1 MLNGETKE
9 ASLGS
14 YGVLRIRSRV
24 CVPRVKAEHMRPSGL
39 LQRLSI
45 PKWKWERITMD
56 FMTSL
61 PRNSYVSDSVWIIVD
76 RLTKS
81 TYFILIQVS
90 FSAERLACI
99 YIREIMH
106 LHGVPYGRRYRSPVD
121 WFDVSEVK
129 PRGTYLLRE
138 SLDRVWVIQD
148 RLRAVQSRQKCY
160 ANRRLCALRFGVCD
174 RVFLRVSPLKVVM
187 RFGKRGKLSPS
198 YIDPFKILRTIGDVA
213 YELALPSDLSAIYP
227 VFHVSMLR
235 CYISDESY
243 VIRCE
248 SVQLDEHLS
257 FVEEPVSILARDI
270 RQGLMNPP
278 WVLHWEA
285 CLRRCIW
292 RLCDDPGGVRRPR
305 ESSSSSSYTLHS
317 LYCVVLSYGLAI
329 YWPSAIL
336 AYRGEVHFPVYQF
349 PEVQRDNDA
358 SRHVPKWHSK
368 EALRC
373 ICVANLGDRLTCQ
386 ANRWIVLNLEQID
399 GLVLWVN
406 RLSHFV
412 GIEHES
418 WFIAKEEKVVGCKG
432 DADVKKV
439 STHDNPTAFSPK
451 KHSETEQPFLNKE
464 VNKRVLKHD
473 DAFSNA
479 GIWSQIT
486 FRWLNPLFKTG
497 HEEKLRVEHIPSIPH
512 SETSNEASSLLED
525 ALWKKKASTL
535 SLPDGILHMIWRSL
549 AYNAVFAGVN
559 TIASYTGPSLITS
572 FVNFLSE
579 KKDESNWQEGMILA
593 FIFFFA
599 KTIES
604 LSQRQ
609 WYFGAHR
616 IGIRVRAALMA
627 LIYKRTLSIKC
638 GGTKDGKIINLV
650 NIDVER
656 IGDFCWYIHGVWL
669 LPVQVIIALLILY
682 RNLGAAP
689 SAAALLS
696 TIFVMVSNTPLASM
710 QEQLHSK
717 IMEAKDV
724 RIKATSETLKSMRVL
739 KLHSWE
745 STFLKKLL
753 QLREKERG
761 WLKRYLYTCSAVAF
775 LFWASPTLVSVVTF
789 GVCIILKTPLTSGA
803 VLSALA
809 TFRILQEPIYN
820 LPELISMVAQTKVSV
835 DRIKDFLREEDQKKL
850 TSYHT
855 PNATDVAIELEP
867 GEYAWGTNES
877 KKSTIKITEKIRI
890 MKGWKVAICG
900 SVGSGKSSLL
910 CSIMGEIPRVS
921 GSSVKINGSKA
932 FVPQSVWMQTGTVR
946 DNVLFGKEMYKARY
960 DDVVERCALKCDIEM
975 WADGDLNL
983 VGERGMNLSGG
994 QKQRIQLARA
1004 IYSDSDIYLLDDP
1017 FSAVDAQTGAHM
1029 FKASIM
1035 SYFCKILFSDLVAL
1049 IDVLQS
1055 FIILQKCLI
1064 QLLHDKT
1071 VVYATHQL
1079 EFLDVSDLI
1088 LVLKEG
1094 RIVQSGKYNKLIADP
1109 DGELQR
1115 HMVAHSKSLDQ
1126 VKPSQK
1132 CSCLTKGK
1140 HQNNQIEVEE
1150 CLKDLTC
1157 DNRILGKSQQE
1168 DAVSGRVK
1176 WKVYSTFVTS
1186 AYRGALVLPVLLC
1199 QVLFQGLQMA
1209 SNYWIAWGTEEGRV
1223 TRERLIGIFVL
1234 ISGGSS
1240 FFILGRAVM
1249 LSTIAIET
1257 AQKLYIGMIKSLFRA
1272 PLSFFDSNPSSR
1284 ILNWSSTDQSI
1295 VDTDIPYRLAGL
1307 AFALIQL
1314 LSIVVLMSN
1323 VAWQIFLLF
1332 LLVLAISMWYQ
1343 AYYITTARELA
1354 RMIGIQKAP
1363 ILHHFSESL
1372 TGVATIRCFNQED
1385 RFLKKNLN
1393 LIDNYSRVV
1402 FHNSATM
1409 EWLCVRINF
1418 LFNLIFFFL
1427 LVILAHLP
1435 REAIDPSLAGL
1446 AATYGLNLNV
1456 LQAWVIWNL
1465 CNVENK
1471 MISVERILQFSN
1483 VRSEAPL
1490 IIEKSRPK
1498 PDWPLKGRIEIKDL
1512 HVQYSP
1518 DLPRVLKGITCTFPA
1533 GKKIGIVGRTGSGKS
1548 TLIQAL
1554 FRVVEPSEGCILVD
1568 GIDISKIGL
1577 QDLRSKLS
1585 MIPQDPTLFDGTIRT
1600 NLDPLLQH
1608 TDQEIWEVLQKC
1620 HLADIV
1626 KQDIRLLD
1634 APVEE
1639 DGENLSVG
1647 QRQIVC
1653 LARVLLQKRRILVLD
1668 EATASVDTETD
1679 NVIQKTIR
1687 EETNG
1692 CTVITVAHRIP
1703 TVIDNDLVLVLAEG
1717 KILEFDTPNQL
1728 LRNTSAF
1735 SNLVAEFLRRSSK
1748 G

>member
-1 MLNGETKE
+1 MLSK
-9 ASLGS
+9 L
-14 YGVLRIRSRV
+14 
-24 CVPRVKAEHMRPSGL
+24 
-39 LQRLSI
+39 
-45 PKWKWERITMD
+45 ITC
-56 FMTSL
+56 FCC
-61 PRNSYVSDSVWIIVD
+61 
-76 RLTKS
+76 
-81 TYFILIQVS
+81 F
-90 FSAERLACI
+90 
-99 YIREIMH
+99 
-106 LHGVPYGRRYRSPVD
+106 
-121 WFDVSEVK
+121 
-129 PRGTYLLRE
+129 
-138 SLDRVWVIQD
+138 
-148 RLRAVQSRQKCY
+148 
-160 ANRRLCALRFGVCD
+160 
-174 RVFLRVSPLKVVM
+174 
-187 RFGKRGKLSPS
+187 
-198 YIDPFKILRTIGDVA
+198 
-213 YELALPSDLSAIYP
+213 
-227 VFHVSMLR
+227 
-235 CYISDESY
+235 
-243 VIRCE
+243 
-248 SVQLDEHLS
+248 
-257 FVEEPVSILARDI
+257 
-270 RQGLMNPP
+270 
-278 WVLHWEA
+278 
-285 CLRRCIW
+285 
-292 RLCDDPGGVRRPR
+292 
-305 ESSSSSSYTLHS
+305 
-317 LYCVVLSYGLAI
+317 
-329 YWPSAIL
+329 
-336 AYRGEVHFPVYQF
+336 
-349 PEVQRDNDA
+349 
-358 SRHVPKWHSK
+358 
-368 EALRC
+368 
-373 ICVANLGDRLTCQ
+373 
-386 ANRWIVLNLEQID
+386 
-399 GLVLWVN
+399 
-406 RLSHFV
+406 FV
-412 GIEHES
+412 GI
-418 WFIAKEEKVVGCKG
+418 
-432 DADVKKV
+432 
-439 STHDNPTAFSPK
+439 
-451 KHSETEQPFLNKE
+451 
-464 VNKRVLKHD
+464 
-473 DAFSNA
+473 
-479 GIWSQIT
+479 
-486 FRWLNPLFKTG
+486 
-497 HEEKLRVEHIPSIPH
+497 
-512 SETSNEASSLLED
+512 
-525 ALWKKKASTL
+525 
-535 SLPDGILHMIWRSL
+535 
-549 AYNAVFAGVN
+549 N
-559 TIASYTGPSLITS
+559 TIASYTGPLLITS
-572 FVNFLSE
+572 FVDFLSE

-616 IGIRVRAALMA
+616 IGVRVRAALMA
-627 LIYKRTLSIKC
+627 LVYKRTLSIKY
-638 GGTKDGKIINLV
+638 GRTRDGKITNFINV
-650 NIDVER
+650 DVER
-656 IGDFCWYIHGVWL
+656 IGDFWWYIHGIWL
-669 LPVQVIIALLILY
+669 LPVQVIFALLILY

-689 SAAALLS
+689 AAAALLS
-696 TIFVMVSNTPLASM
+696 TIFVMVSNTPLANM

-753 QLREKERG
+753 QLRENERG

-835 DRIKDFLREEDQKKL
+835 DRIQDFMREEDQKKL

-855 PNATDVAIELEP
+855 PNTSEVAIELEP

-890 MKGWKVAICG
+890 MKGWKVALCG

-910 CSIMGEIPRVS
+910 CSIMGEIPRIS
-921 GSSVKINGSKA
+921 GSSIKINGSKA
-932 FVPQSVWMQTGTVR
+932 FVPQSAWIQTGTVR
-946 DNVLFGKEMYKARY
+946 DNVLFGKEMYKTRY
-960 DDVVERCALKCDIEM
+960 DDVVERCALKRDIEM

-1029 FKASIM
+1029 FK
-1035 SYFCKILFSDLVAL
+1035 
-1049 IDVLQS
+1049 
-1055 FIILQKCLI
+1055 KCLI
-1064 QLLHDKT
+1064 QLLHNKT

-1079 EFLDVSDLI
+1079 EFLDASDLI
-1088 LVLKEG
+1088 LVMKDG
-1094 RIVQSGKYNKLIADP
+1094 RIVQSGKYTELIADP
-1109 DGELQR
+1109 DGELLR

-1126 VKPSQK
+1126 VNPSQK
-1132 CSCLTKGK
+1132 CSCLTKDK
-1140 HQNNQIEVEE
+1140 NQNNQIEVEE
-1150 CLKDLTC
+1150 CFEDLTC
-1157 DNRILGKSQQE
+1157 DNRILGRTQQE

-1186 AYRGALVLPVLLC
+1186 AYKGALVLPVLLC

-1209 SNYWIAWGTEEGRV
+1209 SNYWITWGTEEEGRV

-1234 ISGGSS
+1234 MSGGSS

-1257 AQKLYIGMIKSLFRA
+1257 AQKLYIGLIKSLFRA
-1272 PLSFFDSNPSSR
+1272 PLSFFDSTPSSR
-1284 ILNWSSTDQSI
+1284 ILNRSSTDQSI

-1323 VAWQIFLLF
+1323 VAWQIFFLF

-1372 TGVATIRCFNQED
+1372 SGVATIRCFNQED
-1385 RFLKKNLN
+1385 RFLNKNLN
-1393 LIDNYSRVV
+1393 LIDNYSCVV

-1409 EWLCVRINF
+1409 EWICVRINF

-1471 MISVERILQFSN
+1471 MISVERILQFSD
-1483 VRSEAPL
+1483 VPSEAPL

-1498 PDWPLKGRIEIKDL
+1498 PDWPLKGRIEVKDL
-1512 HVQYSP
+1512 HMQYSP
-1518 DLPRVLKGITCTFPA
+1518 DLPRVLKGITCTFPE
-1533 GKKIGIVGRTGSGKS
+1533 GKKIGVVGRTGSGKS

-1554 FRVVEPSEGCILVD
+1554 FRVVEPSEGCILID

-1585 MIPQDPTLFDGTIRT
+1585 IIPQDPTLFQGTIRT
-1600 NLDPLLQH
+1600 NLDPLQLCS
-1608 TDQEIWEVLQKC
+1608 DQDIWEVMHKC

-1626 KQDIRLLD
+1626 KQDPRLLD
-1634 APVEE
+1634 APVAE

-1703 TVIDNDLVLVLAEG
+1703 TVIDNDLVLVLGEG

-1728 LRNTSAF
+1728 LSNSSSAF

>member
-1 MLNGETKE
+1 MEITLRLINVAFFLILLLCFLVDFFKKNEQGRKEKRETRKSTFFTKITVLVNFSIAISYLGFCVWKLRGFVFEESVFCVMTWSLASIIAAYSLKTEKRWPLLLIIWWVFSSIFDIVLVSFHLLNHYNIYTKAPHFVPKPNIIDF
-9 ASLGS
+9 ASL
-14 YGVLRIRSRV
+14 
-24 CVPRVKAEHMRPSGL
+24 P
-39 LQRLSI
+39 LSI
-45 PKWKWERITMD
+45 LLC
-56 FMTSL
+56 FNAL
-61 PRNSYVSDSVWIIVD
+61 P
-76 RLTKS
+76 T
-81 TYFILIQVS
+81 
-90 FSAERLACI
+90 
-99 YIREIMH
+99 H
-106 LHGVPYGRRYRSPVD
+106 SP
-121 WFDVSEVK
+121 
-129 PRGTYLLRE
+129 
-138 SLDRVWVIQD
+138 
-148 RLRAVQSRQKCY
+148 
-160 ANRRLCALRFGVCD
+160 N
-174 RVFLRVSPLKVVM
+174 
-187 RFGKRGKLSPS
+187 KLSE
-198 YIDPFKILRTIGDVA
+198 I
-213 YELALPSDLSAIYP
+213 
-227 VFHVSMLR
+227 
-235 CYISDESY
+235 
-243 VIRCE
+243 
-248 SVQLDEHLS
+248 
-257 FVEEPVSILARDI
+257 EEPF
-270 RQGLMNPP
+270 
-278 WVLHWEA
+278 LHK
-285 CLRRCIW
+285 
-292 RLCDDPGGVRRPR
+292 DDV
-305 ESSSSSSYTLHS
+305 
-317 LYCVVLSYGLAI
+317 
-329 YWPSAIL
+329 
-336 AYRGEVHFPVYQF
+336 
-349 PEVQRDNDA
+349 
-358 SRHVPKWHSK
+358 
-368 EALRC
+368 
-373 ICVANLGDRLTCQ
+373 
-386 ANRWIVLNLEQID
+386 
-399 GLVLWVN
+399 
-406 RLSHFV
+406 
-412 GIEHES
+412 
-418 WFIAKEEKVVGCKG
+418 
-432 DADVKKV
+432 
-439 STHDNPTAFSPK
+439 
-451 KHSETEQPFLNKE
+451 
-464 VNKRVLKHD
+464 
-473 DAFSNA
+473 FSNT
-479 GIWSQIT
+479 GIWSLIT
-486 FRWLNPLFKTG
+486 FRWLNPLFNKG
-497 HEEKLRVEHIPSIPH
+497 HKEKLRVEHIPSIPH
-512 SETSNEASSLLED
+512 TETCNEASSLLED
-525 ALWKKKASTL
+525 ALRKNKAATL
-535 SLPDGILHMIWRSL
+535 SLPHAILHMIWRPL
-549 AYNAVFAGVN
+549 ACNALFAGVN
-559 TIASYTGPSLITS
+559 TIASYTGPLLITS

-579 KKDESNWQEGMILA
+579 KKDESNWQEGMMLA

-599 KTIES
+599 KTVES

-609 WYFGAHR
+609 WYFGANR
-616 IGIRVRAALMA
+616 IGVRVRAALMA
-627 LIYKRTLSIKC
+627 LIYKRTLSMKY
-638 GGTKDGKIINLV
+638 GGTKEGKIINFINV
-650 NIDVER
+650 DVER

-669 LPVQVIIALLILY
+669 LPLQVTFALLILY
-682 RNLGAAP
+682 KNLGAAP
-689 SAAALLS
+689 SVAALLS
-696 TIFVMVSNTPLASM
+696 TIFVMVSNTPLANM

-717 IMEAKDV
+717 IMEAKDM

-753 QLREKERG
+753 QLRENERG

-835 DRIKDFLREEDQKKL
+835 DRIQDFMREEDQKKL
-850 TSYHT
+850 ISYNIPDT
-855 PNATDVAIELEP
+855 CEVAIELEP

-900 SVGSGKSSLL
+900 SVASGKSSLL
-910 CSIMGEIPRVS
+910 CSIMGEIPRIS
-921 GSSVKINGSKA
+921 GSSIKINGSKA
-932 FVPQSVWMQTGTVR
+932 FVPQSAWIQTGTVR

-960 DDVVERCALKCDIEM
+960 DDIVKRCALKRDIEM

-983 VGERGMNLSGG
+983 VGERGMSLSGG

-1029 FKASIM
+1029 FK
-1035 SYFCKILFSDLVAL
+1035 
-1049 IDVLQS
+1049 
-1055 FIILQKCLI
+1055 KCLI
-1064 QLLHDKT
+1064 QHLHNKT

-1079 EFLDVSDLI
+1079 EFLDASDLI
-1088 LVLKEG
+1088 LVMKDG

-1109 DGELQR
+1109 DGELLR

-1126 VKPSQK
+1126 VNPSQK
-1132 CSCLTKGK
+1132 CNCVTKGK

-1150 CLKDLTC
+1150 CFEDLTC
-1157 DNRILGKSQQE
+1157 DNRILGRTQQE

-1186 AYRGALVLPVLLC
+1186 AYKGALVFPVLLC

-1209 SNYWIAWGTEEGRV
+1209 SNYWIAWGTEEEGRV
-1223 TRERLIGIFVL
+1223 TSGRLIGIFVL
-1234 ISGGSS
+1234 MSGGSS

-1272 PLSFFDSNPSSR
+1272 PLSFFDSTPSSR
-1284 ILNWSSTDQSI
+1284 ILNRSSTDQSI

-1323 VAWQIFLLF
+1323 VAWQIFFLF
-1332 LLVLAISMWYQ
+1332 LLVLALSMWYQ

-1372 TGVATIRCFNQED
+1372 TGVATIRCFHQED
-1385 RFLKKNLN
+1385 RFLNKNLS

-1471 MISVERILQFSN
+1471 MISVERILQFSDIP
-1483 VRSEAPL
+1483 SEAPL
-1490 IIEKSRPK
+1490 IIEKSRPN

-1518 DLPRVLKGITCTFPA
+1518 DLPRVLKGITCTFA
-1533 GKKIGIVGRTGSGKS
+1533 EGKKIGVVGRTGSGKS

-1554 FRVVEPSEGCILVD
+1554 FRVVEPSEGCILID
-1568 GIDISKIGL
+1568 GMDISKIGL

-1585 MIPQDPTLFDGTIRT
+1585 IIPQDPILFQGTIRS
-1600 NLDPLLQH
+1600 NLDPLQQH
-1608 TDQEIWEVLQKC
+1608 SDQDIWEVLQKC

-1626 KQDIRLLD
+1626 KQDVRLLET
-1634 APVEE
+1634 PVAE

-1668 EATASVDTETD
+1668 EATASVDTKMD

-1703 TVIDNDLVLVLAEG
+1703 TVIDNDLVLVLREG
-1717 KILEFDTPNQL
+1717 NILEFDTPNQL
-1728 LRNTSAF
+1728 LRNSSSAF